1 MKIKDFLNNNV
12 QEQATTGATS
22 AGNIATVTSPHLAIG
37 KARGNVS
44 YTGKPGG
51 PSGTKAPKPPKIKQ
65 KKKANG
71 TAVNGLD
78 LKGSSIF
85 GGPIKR

>member
-1 MKIKDFLNNNV
+1 MKIKDLLNNNV

-65 KKKANG
+65 NIAIE
-71 TAVNGLD
+71 TSAV
-78 LKGSSIF
+78 SW
-85 GGPIKR
+85 